1 VWSAAAHI
9 RGTDDA
15 LVRTAPL
22 LDVVGEWCA
31 FLACGLD
38 REKVESIRHHERTG
52 RPLGDDAFVTMVEN
66 ALGRVLRPR
75 KAGRK
80 PKTGTK

>member
-1 VWSAAAHI
+1 
-9 RGTDDA
+9 
-15 LVRTAPL
+15 
-22 LDVVGEWCA
+22 VGDWRA

-38 REKVESIRHHERTG
+38 PEEVESIRHHERTG